1 MFFTLSCLQMSIK
14 NSVMRIPAQLSKA
27 LKITENS
34 ISLLVQAAGCFSFSG
49 RGHWAILHL
58 ATAHENIT
66 CFQDGQECELSDQNL
81 VETAIVTNW
90 QECSLLCL
98 NSTECYAFTFFGQ
111 NSDFLP
117 HNSCLLFSS
126 CRTKLPCNDCVIGKP
141 QVKALES

>member
-1 MFFTLSCLQMSIK
+1 MNVFHLELFAESDKKFC
-14 NSVMRIPAQLSKA
+14 P
-27 LKITENS
+27 ENPGTAEQS
-34 ISLLVQAAGCFSFSG
+34 FKDNREQYLAARPSSRMLLLLWT
-49 RGHWAILHL
+49 WAILHL